1 MAQPT
6 HAVVAIQDP
15 DTGAVLLTKRAATLR
30 LHPSEYCF
38 PGGRIEA
45 GETPLDAA
53 LRELYE
59 ETHLCNHAITLGVP
73 HADTLPRVVTTYTT
87 DKTFAVI
94 YAQARNA
101 ASLLSMLVL
110 NPDEVHSA
118 KWFDPAQCAIEPE
131 PSDCGV
137 IRVVDRTDNTV
148 IEGVTAD
155 VVAALFATLQNQKS

>member
-1 MAQPT
+1 MTHPT
-6 HAVVAIQDP
+6 HAVIVIQNP

-38 PGGRIEA
+38 PGGRIEN
-45 GETPLDAA
+45 GETPLDTA

-59 ETHLCNHAITLGVP
+59 ETHLRAHAITFGVP

-87 DKTFAVI
+87 DTTFSVL

-101 ASLLSMLVL
+101 ASLLSTLAL

-118 KWFDPAQCAIEPE
+118 KWFDPAQCVIEPE
-131 PSDCGV
+131 PSDFEV
-137 IRVVDRTDNTV
+137 LHH
-148 IEGVTAD
+148 A
-155 VVAALFATLQNQKS
+155 